1 MPDEPVI
8 MDYRDEQ
15 RILLST
21 TLDASPA
28 AIWAALTEEAQIH
41 RWWGD
46 HVALDPRPGGRFRE
60 RWSDGGGGVVV
71 TTGEVVRVEPG
82 ELLELTWA
90 DEGWDVT
97 TRVRFTLE
105 PLDEGTRLVLEHQG
119 WSDFPADE
127 REEVMADH
135 AAGWQRH
142 LTNLARHLK
151 NG

>member
-1 MPDEPVI
+1 MADEPLI

-28 AIWAALTEEAQIH
+28 AIWAALTEQPRIH
-41 RWWGD
+41 RWWGE
-46 HVALDPRPGGRFRE
+46 HVTLEAEPGGRFVE
-60 RWSDGGGGVVV
+60 RWTDRGGTSIM
-71 TTGEVVRVEPG
+71 TTGTVTRIEPG

-90 DEGWDVT
+90 DQGWGVT

-105 PLDEGTRLVLEHQG
+105 PLDRGTRLVLEHQG
-119 WSDFPADE
+119 WTDFPEDE
-127 REEVMADH
+127 REEVMTDH

-142 LTNLARHLK
+142 LASLAHHLK
-151 NG
+151 GG